1 MRFYGIIKWLIF
13 LQVKPVSEKTWRLI
27 FSNLESSLVRD
38 QAASTETSSTPK
50 SSTSSLQYQQKLSNE
65 DFLLLKSSYE
75 SIQNKWV
82 LRSGTCVEDIM
93 YEASREFIYEQ

>member
-1 MRFYGIIKWLIF
+1 VK
-13 LQVKPVSEKTWRLI
+13 QVAEKTWRLI
-27 FSNLESSLVRD
+27 LSNLDEAAESSLVSD

-50 SSTSSLQYQQKLSNE
+50 SSTSSLHYQQKLSNE
-65 DFLLLKSSYE
+65 DFLLLKTSYE

-93 YEASREFIYEQ
+93 YEASQKFIYEQ

>member
-1 MRFYGIIKWLIF
+1 MK
-13 LQVKPVSEKTWRLI
+13 QVAEKTWRLI
-27 FSNLESSLVRD
+27 LSNLDEVAESSLVSD

-50 SSTSSLQYQQKLSNE
+50 SSTSSLHYQQKLSNE
-65 DFLLLKSSYE
+65 DFLLLKTSYE

-93 YEASREFIYEQ
+93 YEASRKFIYEQ